1 MARLLAP
8 DVAISED
15 TFEAVEIADIFAA
28 VTVDGVPLAD
38 TPYTA
43 TIERSQP
50 HDDLVMFDGARAYLA
65 PGAPYGTYQQGVQVI
80 LHNGSLP
87 PPLLDEDSD
96 EYAVLSMTFL
106 DPGGCAIPVCS
117 CTVPYCP

>member
-8 DVAISED
+8 DVAVSED
-15 TFEAVEIADIFAA
+15 TYGAVEIADIFAN
-28 VTVDGVPLAD
+28 VTVDGVPLAA

-50 HDDLVMFDGARAYLA
+50 HDDLVLFDGARAYLA

-80 LHNGSLP
+80 LHNGALP
-87 PPLLDEDSD
+87 PPNLDDDSD
-96 EYAVLSMTFL
+96 EYMLVSLTFL